1 MKKLDIQSLKVKL
14 NMMLILF
21 AVLPLLIMSVFFL
34 SQFQKVLV
42 EQQESAVDSQLTLV
56 SDNIDVIFDTMKESV
71 SYFANSSVV
80 KKADD
85 SLASYVNNTENIQ
98 MTPSKNSLVEA
109 NIFRQFEE
117 FGSSHPA
124 YQYVYMGTEEGGY
137 IQYPEGSMDG
147 AFDPR
152 VRPWYAPAVA
162 ANGEPVVSPPYYFA
176 TDDITIIGIS
186 QAIKN
191 DDGKVIG
198 VMALDISL
206 EKLSSM
212 FEEASVEGKGYYML
226 VGADGTVIADPS
238 NKENNF
244 KNMSEVYDSDF
255 VNAVD
260 QNAQFE
266 QVKINGES
274 FYVKVADAEQNGW
287 KYVAVFSEKALL
299 GVVDSMRNIVL
310 IAMLAII
317 LFAIF
322 VGAGVSSN
330 IANPI
335 KAVTRAAQ
343 EIADGHFDVSVDVRA
358 KGEVGNLVD
367 AFKFIGATL
376 LDYKAYLDEIAFT
389 LDKISEGNINFELK
403 QEYIGEFSKIK
414 AALLNISDNLTETFV
429 QIKVAADQVASGSE
443 QVSMGAQ
450 ALSNGTVQQVSSI
463 EELSSRV
470 SNITENNTKNAQ
482 NAKEVD
488 KVSKDTSSE
497 VAKGNEKMQE
507 MIVAMQEITEKSS
520 EMSKIIKTIDD
531 IAFQTNILALNAAV
545 EAARAGNAGKGFA
558 VVADEVRNLAQK
570 SAEAANSITDLIE
583 STVTVVDKGKNIA
596 DDTGIFLSSI
606 VEKVNQVTEKIQE
619 ISDASVEQSDAMNY
633 VEKSM
638 GEISDVVHSNSATAE
653 ESAATSEELSAQ
665 AQILKDLV
673 GRFEFKE

>member
-1 MKKLDIQSLKVKL
+1 MKKLDTQSLKVKL

-34 SQFQKVLV
+34 SQFQKALV
-42 EQQESAVDSQLTLV
+42 DQQESAVDGQLTLV
-56 SDNIDVIFDTMKESV
+56 SDNIDVIFDTMKENV

-80 KKADD
+80 EKADD
-85 SLASYVNNTENIQ
+85 SLASYVNNTEKIQ
-98 MTPSKNSLVEA
+98 MTPKENSAVEA
-109 NIFRQFEE
+109 NIFKQFEE

-124 YQYVYMGTEEGGY
+124 YQYVYMGTEDGGY

-152 VRPWYAPAVA
+152 VRPWYAPAIA

-212 FEEASVEGKGYYML
+212 FEQASVEGKGYYML
-226 VGADGTVIADPS
+226 VGADGTIIADPS

-255 VNAVD
+255 VNAVE

-266 QVKINGES
+266 QVKINGQS
-274 FYVKVADAEQNGW
+274 FYVKVAEADQNGW

-299 GVVDSMRNIVL
+299 GVVDNMRNIVI

-317 LFAIF
+317 VFAIF

-335 KAVTRAAQ
+335 KAVTKAAQ

-358 KGEVGNLVD
+358 KGEVGKLVD
-367 AFKFIGATL
+367 SFKFIGATL

-389 LDKISEGNINFELK
+389 LDKIAEGNINFELK

-470 SNITENNTKNAQ
+470 SNITEHNSKNTQ
-482 NAKEVD
+482 NAKDVD
-488 KVSKDTSSE
+488 KVSKETSIE

-507 MIVAMQEITEKSS
+507 MIYAMQEITEKSG

-570 SAEAANSITDLIE
+570 SAEAAKSITELIG
-583 STVTVVDKGKNIA
+583 STVSVVDKGKGIA
-596 DDTGIFLSSI
+596 DDTGIFLSRI
-606 VEKVNQVTEKIQE
+606 VDKVNHVTEKIQE

-638 GEISDVVHSNSATAE
+638 GSISDVVHSNSATAE

>member
-1 MKKLDIQSLKVKL
+1 MKKLDKQSLKVKL

-34 SQFQKVLV
+34 SQFQKALV
-42 EQQESAVDSQLTLV
+42 EQQESAVDGQLTLV
-56 SDNIDVIFDTMKESV
+56 SDNIDVIFDTMKENV

-80 KKADD
+80 EKADD
-85 SLASYVNNTENIQ
+85 SLASYVNNTEKIQ
-98 MTPSKNSLVEA
+98 MTPKENSAVEA
-109 NIFRQFEE
+109 NIFKQFEE

-124 YQYVYMGTEEGGY
+124 YQYVYMGTEDGGY

-152 VRPWYAPAVA
+152 VRPWYAPAIA

-212 FEEASVEGKGYYML
+212 FEQASVEGKGYYML
-226 VGADGTVIADPS
+226 VGADGTIIADPS

-255 VNAVD
+255 VNAIE

-266 QVKINGES
+266 QVKINGQS
-274 FYVKVADAEQNGW
+274 FYVKVAEADQNGW

-299 GVVDSMRNIVL
+299 GVVDNMRNIVI

-317 LFAIF
+317 VFAIF

-335 KAVTRAAQ
+335 KAVTKAAQ

-358 KGEVGNLVD
+358 KGEVGKLVD
-367 AFKFIGATL
+367 SFKFIGATL

-389 LDKISEGNINFELK
+389 LDKIAEGNINFELK

-470 SNITENNTKNAQ
+470 SNITENNSKNTQ

-488 KVSKDTSSE
+488 KVSKETSIE

-507 MIVAMQEITEKSS
+507 MIFAMQEITEKSG

-570 SAEAANSITDLIE
+570 SAEAAKSITELIG
-583 STVTVVDKGKNIA
+583 STVSVVDKGKGIA
-596 DDTGIFLSSI
+596 DDTGIFLSRI
-606 VEKVNQVTEKIQE
+606 VDKVNHVTEKIQE

-633 VEKSM
+633 VERSM